1 MHDEVPNNKQQF
13 SHALYQIHIIDTTI
27 IDTDDSLHMITLYL
41 TWLFDMKSCN
51 MSHTQTVYGIRN
63 TIYSIQYTWQS
74 SYYVIAE
81 SPNPQHTSPVSYG
94 GASSPLS
101 WFSMPT
107 FGNGSLQGLETW
119 LLTHTHTHTG
129 PNAANDMHSPSAQ
142 LKNDTNPQTLKQT
155 QACWTPKNRT
165 LTSGAL
171 PCDSEDASFFGG
183 CLSHCQKL
191 LPSEMVSVIQP
202 MALCVLP
209 RVATLPRV
217 ACGKGKTITW
227 TLNNLILSLTTEHT
241 LCLFMPSFFHGTL
254 KKALCNLR
262 MLPTWAKNK
271 KS

>member
-1 MHDEVPNNKQQF
+1 MTKFILCHRRIAKSPT
-13 SHALYQIHIIDTTI
+13 Y
-27 IDTDDSLHMITLYL
+27 
-41 TWLFDMKSCN
+41 KSCVLRRCFFTTFLVLN
-51 MSHTQTVYGIRN
+51 ADIWER
-63 TIYSIQYTWQS
+63 I
-74 SYYVIAE
+74 IAR
-81 SPNPQHTSPVSYG
+81 
-94 GASSPLS
+94 S
-101 WFSMPT
+101 WNLT
-107 FGNGSLQGLETW
+107 LD
-119 LLTHTHTHTG
+119 THTHTHTG

-227 TLNNLILSLTTEHT
+227 TLHNLILSLTTEHT